1 MANHDLPVAKA
12 QDLREMVGLISVHCG
27 LEVIVENHDVTF
39 ANVGGGFNKNGRDVG
54 IPSLLLG
61 GMDTLA
67 LSAHVAFE
75 GFL

>member
-1 MANHDLPVAKA
+1 MASLI
-12 QDLREMVGLISVHCG
+12 GLHCR

-39 ANVGGGFNKNGRDVG
+39 ANGRGGFNENGRDVG

-67 LSAHVAFE
+67 LSAHVAFL